1 MTPTRRPRLFLDVD
15 GVLNAF
21 DFDPSRDIAGFA
33 DFDVHEIEFEPD
45 SQFTDAF
52 IVVLS
57 PTMGARLAGL
67 GADISWATTWEHRAD
82 SAIAE
87 RCGLPRG
94 LPVLTRPCDATD
106 HWAGWKFDA
115 VRRSV
120 ESDSR
125 PFVWLD
131 DDIDRFVAGSLTAR
145 AWAAE
150 LSMPS
155 LLIAPD
161 PRSGLLPEHVD
172 EIEEFLACC
181 VDLASDRTR

>member
-1 MTPTRRPRLFLDVD
+1 M
-15 GVLNAF
+15 LNAF
-21 DFDPSRDIAGFA
+21 AFDPGHGIDGFA

-45 SQFTDAF
+45 ARYTETF

-82 SAIAE
+82 SAIAP

-94 LPVLTRPCDATD
+94 LPFLTMPCDATD

-120 ESDSR
+120 EFDPR

-131 DDIDRFVAGSLTAR
+131 DDIDRFVACSMTAR
-145 AWAAE
+145 AWAAG
-150 LSMPS
+150 LSIPS

-161 PRSGLLPEHVD
+161 PRSGLLPEHID
-172 EIEEFLACC
+172 EIEDFLSRH
-181 VDLASDRTR
+181 VDLAPDRTR